1 MFARTDCSS
10 SICFAIYVSSQ
21 VKKVCYCCYKSFF
34 VIKCMILF
42 LFHIQLLFS
51 YDASLYDVRNG
62 LCIQNMFFENEYNK
76 RGVYDLQK
84 IEKK

>member
-1 MFARTDCSS
+1 
-10 SICFAIYVSSQ
+10 
-21 VKKVCYCCYKSFF
+21 
-34 VIKCMILF
+34 MILF
-42 LFHIQLLFS
+42 FFHIQLFFS